1 MVGEEIHGIGHWSL
15 GHWSLVIGHWVIGH
29 WVIGHWSL
37 GHWSLVIGSF
47 LPAEA
52 KAKEGGIDESASK
65 IQKIRGNAAL

>member
-15 GHWSLVIGHWVIGH
+15 GHWSLVIGSLVIGSL
-29 WVIGHWSL
+29 VIGA
-37 GHWSLVIGSF
+37 LVIGSF

>member
-1 MVGEEIHGIGHWSL
+1 MAL
-15 GHWSLVIGHWVIGH
+15 VIGH

-37 GHWSLVIGSF
+37 VIGSLVIGHWSLGHWVIGHWVIGSF